1 MTFSTDGSGSGA
13 VRFMKPATILLPLFV
28 ASGAAAL
35 VYEVV
40 WFQLLALQVG
50 GATRAIALVL
60 ATFMT
65 GLGAGAIILPRS
77 IPRTADPLLAC
88 AALEAFTALCG
99 LALPGAIVATGGL
112 SGAIQ
117 WLTVSLLILI
127 PTLAMGGTLPL
138 AARALGPSRRAA
150 RQVAGL
156 YAANTFG
163 GVAGCLLAGFH
174 LLRLHDTW
182 VATLVAVALNV
193 AAALWAVMLARQ
205 GLPGRAAAGTASLQ
219 AEGLGHTPGGLDQ
232 RPLVVACL
240 CGVTALAAEVV
251 WTRLLTLLLG
261 GTTYTFSLILAGF
274 LTGIG
279 IGAALAGQLRPPRFW
294 LAWCQV
300 ALVPAIA
307 WGAWSLGVELP
318 AWPVNPRLASSPWGQ
333 FQIDFVRCLVAVLP
347 AAILWG
353 ASLPLAIVSL
363 ASAGTL
369 PARAT
374 AAVLASN
381 TFGAVIGSLAA
392 ALWLLPGAGSRATQA
407 LLVATAAVAAVIA
420 MPPRPPGVRR
430 LAGWPRVVP
439 PIMALMLAAWLV
451 PRTPPLAPALVA
463 WGRLAALFGEQPVEF
478 LTVREGADS
487 TLAVSRSADG
497 SLNYHNAGKVQ
508 ASGVPADM
516 RLQRMLGHMATL
528 VADPPRT
535 VLVIGC
541 GAGVT
546 AGSVSVDPAVEAET
560 ICEIEAEVPRTA
572 GEWFGPIN
580 QDVIR
585 NPKVTVTIDDA
596 RHFLRTTS
604 DRFDAITSDPFDPWV
619 RGAANLYTREFFQ
632 SARDHLAP
640 GGVITVF
647 VQLYEAGTPAVKS
660 EIATFLE
667 VFPDGLVFGNTAGG
681 EGYDLVLL
689 GINGPAVIDL
699 DRIDERLRG
708 TEAAALR
715 ESLADIGCSNAADL
729 FASFIAAGPQLR
741 GWLADAEINRD
752 TNLRL
757 QYLAGLGI
765 NVYQQREIYRA
776 ILAAGDWPEGVFRG
790 NVVRLNRLKKLGRKA
805 RY

>member
-1 MTFSTDGSGSGA
+1 
-13 VRFMKPATILLPLFV
+13 MKPATLLLPLFV

-60 ATFMT
+60 ATFMA
-65 GLGAGAIILPRS
+65 GLGAGALV
-77 IPRTADPLLAC
+77 IPRLIRNSSDPLRAC
-88 AALEAFTALCG
+88 AALEVFTALCG
-99 LALPGAIVATGGL
+99 LALPGAIAATGIL
-112 SGAIQ
+112 SGALQ
-117 WLTVSLLILI
+117 WLAVSLLLLP
-127 PTLAMGGTLPL
+127 PTLAMGGTLPI
-138 AARALGPSRRAA
+138 AARALGSG
-150 RQVAGL
+150 RQATRHVAGL

-163 GVAGCLLAGFH
+163 GVLGCLLAGFH
-174 LLRLHDTW
+174 LLRLHDVW
-182 VATLVAVALNV
+182 VATFVAVALNL
-193 AAALWAVMLARQ
+193 AAALWAATLWRRGISSHTAAN
-205 GLPGRAAAGTASLQ
+205 PSAIPAAGPERTASR
-219 AEGLGHTPGGLDQ
+219 LDQ
-232 RPLVVACL
+232 GVLVAACL
-240 CGVTALAAEVV
+240 SGATALAAEVV

-279 IGAALAGQLRPPRFW
+279 IGAAVASQLRPPRPW

-307 WGAWSLGVELP
+307 WGAWSLGVGLP
-318 AWPVNPRLASSPWGQ
+318 AWPINPRLAASPWGQ
-333 FQIDFVRCLVAVLP
+333 FQVDFVRCLVAVLP

-353 ASLPLAIVSL
+353 ASLPLAI
-363 ASAGTL
+363 ASACRDGRS
-369 PARAT
+369 PSRAT
-374 AAVLASN
+374 AAVLAAN
-381 TFGAVIGSLAA
+381 TLGAVLGSLAA
-392 ALWLLPGAGSRATQA
+392 ALWLLPGAGSRSTQA
-407 LLVATAAVAAVIA
+407 FLVATAAVAAVVA
-420 MPPRPPGVRR
+420 MPPRPRGMSG
-430 LAGWPRVVP
+430 LAGWPRIVP
-439 PIMALMLAAWLV
+439 AITAILLALWLV
-451 PRTPPLAPALVA
+451 PRVPELAPALVA
-463 WGRLAALFGEQPVEF
+463 WGRLAAVFREQPVEF

-508 ASGVPADM
+508 ASGEPQDM

-528 VADPPRT
+528 VPEHPRT

-546 AGSVSVDPAVEAET
+546 AGSVSVDPAVVAET

-572 GEWFGPIN
+572 GEYFGPIN

-596 RHFLRTTS
+596 RHYLRTTT

-632 SARDHLAP
+632 SARDHLTP

-689 GINGPAVIDL
+689 GCNGPTVIDL

-708 TEAAALR
+708 PGTDALR

-729 FASFIAAGPQLR
+729 FASFAATGPQLR

-752 TNLRL
+752 ANLRL
-757 QYLAGLGI
+757 QYLAGLGV
-765 NVYQQREIYRA
+765 NAYEQKAIYRK
-776 ILAAGDWPEGVFRG
+776 ILAAGDWPEGVFAG
-790 NVVRLNRLKKLGRKA
+790 SVVRMNRLKKLGRKA